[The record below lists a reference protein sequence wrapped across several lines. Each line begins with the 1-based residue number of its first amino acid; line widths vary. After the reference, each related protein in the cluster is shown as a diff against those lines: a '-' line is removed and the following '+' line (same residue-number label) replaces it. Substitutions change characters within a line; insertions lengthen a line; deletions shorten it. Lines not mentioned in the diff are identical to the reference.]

1 MYWRGRESERERE
14 QRQRARE
21 TERERERERERE
33 GNESLSSLRF
43 VVFLSSIHFLFRF
56 QEKIKNTE
64 KKNSE

>member
-21 TERERERERERE
+21 TERERERERE